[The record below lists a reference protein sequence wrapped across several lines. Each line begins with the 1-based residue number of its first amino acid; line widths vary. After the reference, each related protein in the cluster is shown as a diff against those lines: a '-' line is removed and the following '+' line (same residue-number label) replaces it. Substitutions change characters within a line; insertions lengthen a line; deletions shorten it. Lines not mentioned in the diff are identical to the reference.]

1 MPTSLLDH
9 PKIHR
14 KLQINHTRNRD
25 QDQTAAINDATA
37 AFRYEDCRN
46 EYWNPEEFSILYG
59 TPLWDQASASQR
71 LVLNQL
77 YWVAYYAQIIS
88 AEIATIYFNQ
98 TSAAGLYALPD
109 FRLVCDVL
117 DLESAQERAHIDAFQ
132 KVLIATEM
140 ALFGDRVFSY
150 PMRGPFTET
159 MVFADTNQFK
169 TYWKKLQLQ
178 YFGLVSAN
186 NAFLACQY
194 FTVRGLRTLNGKLV
208 QHKLSQ
214 YYQKHPDQD
223 QAPIPSKISYYH
235 FLDESF
241 HFNSSTILS
250 HDILACV
257 DKPTV
262 YESFVANLGIRGCQ
276 RDHYN
281 FSAVINGIFWF
292 DPALYQAVYKL
303 LRSAIFSMDD
313 TEAKTM
319 MQRCFTEES
328 DGLHRSFQTHQE
340 AMDSYKMY
348 LEKLDYVW
356 AGNKEMRLMGGN
368 SIERYLQTQRNAWQ
382 GFQRRL
388 GAANAK
394 PNTPMQAR
402 SAGIGPEGVGLHVVS
417 PNLRDV

>member
-1 MPTSLLDH
+1 MPTSLLEH
-9 PKIHR
+9 PKTHR

-25 QDQTAAINDATA
+25 QDQTAAIDQATA
-37 AFRYEDCRN
+37 AFRYEDCQN

-59 TPLWDQASASQR
+59 TPLWDQASPSQR
-71 LVLNQL
+71 IVLNQL
-77 YWVAYYAQIIS
+77 YWVAYYSQIIS

-109 FRLVCDVL
+109 FRLVCDTL

-132 KVLIATEM
+132 QVSTATEM
-140 ALFGDRVFSY
+140 ALFGDRIFSY

-214 YYQKHPDQD
+214 YYQKHPDREKV
-223 QAPIPSKISYYH
+223 PIPSKISYYH

-250 HDILACV
+250 HAILACV
-257 DKPTV
+257 DKPTA
-262 YESFVANLGIRGCQ
+262 YESFVANLGLRGCQ
-276 RDHYN
+276 KDHYN

-292 DPALYQAVYKL
+292 DPALYSSVYKL
-303 LRSAIFSMDD
+303 LRSSVFNLDD
-313 TEAKTM
+313 AEAKNM

-340 AMDSYKMY
+340 AMNSYKVY

-356 AGNKEMRLMGGN
+356 AANKDMTLMGRN
-368 SIERYLQTQRNAWQ
+368 SIEQYLKTQRNAWQ
-382 GFQRRL
+382 AF
-388 GAANAK
+388 
-394 PNTPMQAR
+394 
-402 SAGIGPEGVGLHVVS
+402 
-417 PNLRDV
+417 NLRLSLPNRPLNPPMLGDFEKLEGLS